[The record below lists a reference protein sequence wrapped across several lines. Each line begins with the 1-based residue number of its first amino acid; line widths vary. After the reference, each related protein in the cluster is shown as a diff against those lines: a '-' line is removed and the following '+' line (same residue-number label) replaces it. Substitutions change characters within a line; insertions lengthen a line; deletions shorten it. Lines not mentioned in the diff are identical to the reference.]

1 MFINLDPGSVGIEMP
16 LDELIPFASRHH
28 FVGID
33 LPLEQVASRPDL
45 DRLEAGMQEADLR
58 FGGFSVPLDFRRDQ
72 ATCERGMEQLK
83 AWVPNARRLGCD
95 RAYTSVVPGHD
106 ELDYSA
112 NFDLH
117 VERLAPLAALLGQ
130 HEIRLG
136 LEFIGPKTL
145 RDTFCHAFI
154 YTIPQVLEL
163 CAAIESRAGANSRVG
178 VLLDCYHWYTS
189 GATEADLLDNL
200 NNQNIVYVHVND
212 AVAGRSR
219 DQQMDL
225 ERELP
230 GATGLV
236 DAATFVRALKT
247 LGYDGPVT
255 AEPFSEELNRLPADE
270 IAVRVVA
277 SVRQMLDS
285 A

>member
-1 MFINLDPGSVGIEMP
+1 MFINLDPESVGIEIP

-28 FVGID
+28 FGGIN
-33 LPLEQVASRPDL
+33 LPLEQVAARTDL
-45 DRLEAGMQEADLR
+45 DLLEARMQEAGLR
-58 FGGFSVPLDFRRDQ
+58 FGGFGVPLDFRRDQ
-72 ATCERGMEQLK
+72 ATCDRGMEQLK
-83 AWVPNARRLGCD
+83 TWIPIARRLGCD
-95 RAYTSVVPGHD
+95 RGYTGVVPGHE

-154 YTIPQVLEL
+154 YTIAQVLEL
-163 CAAIESRAGANSRVG
+163 CAAIKSRAGAEAQVG

-189 GATEADLLDNL
+189 GGSQADLLDNL
-200 NNQNIVYVHVND
+200 NNQNLTYVHVND

-230 GATGLV
+230 CATGLV
-236 DAATFVRALKT
+236 DAPTFVRALKT

-255 AEPFSEELNRLPADE
+255 AEPFSEELDQLTADE
-270 IAVRVVA
+270 IAVRVFA
-277 SVRQMLDS
+277 STRQMLDC

>member
-1 MFINLDPGSVGIEMP
+1 MFINLDPESVGIEIP

-28 FVGID
+28 FGGIN
-33 LPLEQVASRPDL
+33 LPLEQVAARTDL
-45 DRLEAGMQEADLR
+45 DLLEARMQEASLR
-58 FGGFSVPLDFRRDQ
+58 FGGFGVPLDFRRDQ

-117 VERLAPLAALLGQ
+117 VERLGLLAALLGQ

-163 CAAIESRAGANSRVG
+163 CAAIESRAGANSRIG
-178 VLLDCYHWYTS
+178 VLLDCYHWHTS

-277 SVRQMLDS
+277 STRQMLDS